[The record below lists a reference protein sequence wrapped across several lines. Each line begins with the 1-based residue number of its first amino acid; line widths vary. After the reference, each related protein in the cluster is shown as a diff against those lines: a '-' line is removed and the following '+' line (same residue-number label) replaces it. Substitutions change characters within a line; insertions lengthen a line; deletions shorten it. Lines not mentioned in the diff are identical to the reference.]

1 MSGKNRRGSGKSPQQ
16 NQFRQNRQQH
26 DGQQQTAR
34 EGSLGGNAGQGGSPS
49 QTSGSP
55 GKADGRGFDLA
66 RAALDEMH
74 EAGFRPEFGAG
85 VAEQLAEIEARFA
98 GDKAVGPEAEDLRGL
113 GWSSIDNDTS
123 RDLDQIEVAERV
135 GGGIR
140 LRVAI
145 GDVAAMVAQGTPI
158 DRHAEAQTQTIY
170 TAVKNFPMLPLELST
185 GLTSLNENADR
196 LAVMMSFTV
205 DSEGQLSEESVS
217 PARVRNRAQLAY
229 SRVGPWLERT
239 AAGAVDE
246 DVAALRSDSARE
258 HGADPTLGGDEAA
271 AEDGAP
277 GADGGRSHVPEAGHW
292 AHNASRVQEAGQA
305 EPATD
310 PTHDGEA
317 VMNGAPDG
325 SPPPQGG
332 LRSGWLVEQ
341 LRLQDE
347 AAQALHGARV
357 KNGALEFH
365 KAEADPV
372 VADGRVLDV
381 REVVQNRAMDLIE
394 DLMVAANGVMA
405 RALRRGGR
413 SGLQRVV
420 RIPQRWDR
428 IVALAAQPSAGTQGT
443 ALPAAPDS
451 VALNNFLEERRRDD
465 ALHYPDLALAV
476 IKLMGP
482 GEYMLIRPQDDP
494 TGHFGLAARD
504 YTHSTAPNRR
514 FPDLVTQRVLHAM
527 LSNDPPPYSD
537 DELAAIALH
546 CNEADKALRKIER
559 DMQKRVAA
567 VAMASRVGEVFAGV
581 ITGAN
586 DKGVYARVIS
596 PPFEGRVVQGEDGLD
611 VGDKVRVKLIRTDPA
626 RAHIDFAKVAV
637 Q

>member
-26 DGQQQTAR
+26 NGQQQKAHD
-34 EGSLGGNAGQGGSPS
+34 GGLGGNASEGGSVS
-49 QTSGSP
+49 QGESVSHTSRGSS

-98 GDKAVGPEAEDLRGL
+98 GAKPVGSDVEDLRGL

-140 LRVAI
+140 LRVAV
-145 GDVAAMVAQGTPI
+145 GDVSAAVAQGTPI
-158 DRHAEAQTQTIY
+158 DQHAQAQTQTIY
-170 TAVKNFPMLPLELST
+170 TAVKNFPMLPLDLST

-205 DSEGQLSEESVS
+205 GPEGQLSDEGVS

-239 AAGAVDE
+239 ASGTVDE
-246 DVAALRSDSARE
+246 DAAALRSDSARE
-258 HGADPTLGGDEAA
+258 GDA
-271 AEDGAP
+271 
-277 GADGGRSHVPEAGHW
+277 
-292 AHNASRVQEAGQA
+292 
-305 EPATD
+305 D

-317 VMNGAPDG
+317 VMNGAPKLSQGKDAVLADLTHDDG
-325 SPPPQGG
+325 TVVNAAHES
-332 LRSGWLVEQ
+332 LERNWLVEQ

-347 AAQALHGARV
+347 AARALHRARV
-357 KNGALEFH
+357 AKGALEFH
-365 KAEADPV
+365 RAEADPV
-372 VADGRVLDV
+372 VADGRVMDV

-420 RIPQRWDR
+420 RVPQRWDR
-428 IVALAAQPSAGTQGT
+428 IVALAAQPSGGMQGT
-443 ALPAAPDS
+443 ALPVAPDS
-451 VALNNFLEERRRDD
+451 VALNHFLEERRKNDS
-465 ALHYPDLALAV
+465 LHYPDLAVAV

-482 GEYMLIRPQDDP
+482 GEYMLMRAQDDP

-514 FPDLVTQRVLHAM
+514 FPDMVTQRVLHAM
-527 LSNDPPPYSD
+527 WRDDPAPYSD
-537 DELAAIALH
+537 DELTAIALH

-567 VAMASRVGEVFAGV
+567 VAMASRVGEVFDGV
-581 ITGAN
+581 ITGAS
-586 DKGVYARVIS
+586 DKGVYARVIL

-611 VGDKVRVKLIRTDPA
+611 VGDKVRVKLIHTDPA
-626 RAHIDFAKVAV
+626 RAHIDFAKVSV
-637 Q
+637 R